1 MWNCWN
7 GEAEVTHLVGELKCG
22 RVQSVLVQGAVLRG
36 SGSVNNSVACS
47 TRKTR
52 KLFVL
57 KVVMTNR
64 QAA

>member
-1 MWNCWN
+1 M
-7 GEAEVTHLVGELKCG
+7 AECS
-22 RVQSVLVQGAVLRG
+22 SVLVQGAVLRG
-36 SGSVNNSVACS
+36 SGSVNNGVACS

>member
-1 MWNCWN
+1 M
-7 GEAEVTHLVGELKCG
+7 AEHS
-22 RVQSVLVQGAVLRG
+22 SVLVQGAVLRG
-36 SGSVNNSVACS
+36 SGSVNSSVACS

-52 KLFVL
+52 KLSVL